1 MSGRSAYVRKQVQK
15 TETKGKNKDG
25 ESRQSNEDGRRYP
38 DPLLESFPMPAGRH
52 YDYNY
57 EPNRKETKSVRSTS
71 SDDMAYAR
79 VRKPVVPVIDV
90 SGIEKSSFRELM
102 DKKSEGIRKGLLGLG
117 KKKKKVEEPRPQ
129 TSTTI
134 RPTQPYDEPAETARP
149 PSRQLLRQHQR
160 EDSGEGGRPGPPL
173 GKLPPVPPPPQ
184 LKRWAGGGRTPH
196 PWNKLRKD
204 PELWDPHG
212 DTLIFLAHE
221 SHQAARAPP
230 SFRLSSH
237 VLEATESKY
246 LIRMLREG
254 YVDFYS
260 DSELPPSPISS
271 VGGFSSASAYNRRQR
286 HYRNDPTTPL
296 SENASQDPEGQ
307 ISYELFFPA
316 PINQT
321 KAESLRYHATTRNVF
336 ALLYQASLVGLNLLQ
351 ALVDLHER
359 LLIYMPPDADS
370 SELIM

>member
-1 MSGRSAYVRKQVQK
+1 MSGRSAYVRKAVQK
-15 TETKGKNKDG
+15 TKNKDG
-25 ESRQSNEDGRRYP
+25 DSRHSHEDGRRHP
-38 DPLLESFPMPAGRH
+38 DPLLESFPMPVGH
-52 YDYNY
+52 NEY
-57 EPNRKETKSVRSTS
+57 ESRGERRSVRSTS
-71 SDDMAYAR
+71 PDDKAYAR

-102 DKKSEGIRKGLLGLG
+102 DKKSEGIRKGLLGFG
-117 KKKKKVEEPRPQ
+117 KRKKKAEEPRPQ

-134 RPTQPYDEPAETARP
+134 RPTQPGDESVDTTRP
-149 PSRQLLRQHQR
+149 PSRQILRAQHQR
-160 EDSGEGGRPGPPL
+160 EESGDGDRPGPPH

-184 LKRWAGGGRTPH
+184 LKRWAGAGRTPH

-221 SHQAARAPP
+221 SHNVARAPP
-230 SFRLSSH
+230 SFRVSSH

-271 VGGFSSASAYNRRQR
+271 NGFSSASGYNRRKR

-296 SENASQDPEGQ
+296 SENASEDPDGQ

-316 PINQT
+316 PANQT

-336 ALLYQASLVGLNLLQ
+336 ALLYQASIVGLNLLQ

-359 LLIYMPPDADS
+359 LLLYMPPDADS

>member
-15 TETKGKNKDG
+15 TKTKDG
-25 ESRQSNEDGRRYP
+25 DDRHSHEDGRRHP

-52 YDYNY
+52 NDYNY
-57 EPNRKETKSVRSTS
+57 DPNRKETKSVRSTS

-79 VRKPVVPVIDV
+79 VRKPPVPVIDV

-102 DKKSEGIRKGLLGLG
+102 DKKSEGIRKGLLGFG
-117 KKKKKVEEPRPQ
+117 KRKKKAEEPRPQ

-134 RPTQPYDEPAETARP
+134 RPTHQDDESVDTTRP
-149 PSRQLLRQHQR
+149 PSRQVLRAQHQR
-160 EDSGEGGRPGPPL
+160 EESGDGGRPGPPH

-184 LKRWAGGGRTPH
+184 LKRWAGAGRAPH

-212 DTLIFLAHE
+212 DTLVFLAHE
-221 SHQAARAPP
+221 SHNAARAPP
-230 SFRLSSH
+230 SFRVSSH

-271 VGGFSSASAYNRRQR
+271 AGGFSSASGYNRRQR
-286 HYRNDPTTPL
+286 HYRNDPTTPM
-296 SENASQDPEGQ
+296 SENASQDPDGQ
-307 ISYELFFPA
+307 ISYEIFFPA
-316 PINQT
+316 PANQS

-359 LLIYMPPDADS
+359 LLLYMPSDADS

>member
-15 TETKGKNKDG
+15 TESKHKNKDG
-25 ESRQSNEDGRRYP
+25 DGRQSNEDGRRDP

-52 YDYNY
+52 NDYNY
-57 EPNRKETKSVRSTS
+57 DLSRKENKSVRSTS

-79 VRKPVVPVIDV
+79 VKKPVVPVLDV

-117 KKKKKVEEPRPQ
+117 KKKKKAEEPRPQ

-134 RPTQPYDEPAETARP
+134 RPTQNDEESAETTRP
-149 PSRQLLRQHQR
+149 PSRQLLREHRR
-160 EDSGEGGRPGPPL
+160 EDSGDGGRPGPPL

-204 PELWDPHG
+204 PELWDPNG
-212 DTLIFLAHE
+212 DTLVFLAHE
-221 SHQAARAPP
+221 SHKAARAPP
-230 SFRLSSH
+230 SFRVSSH

-271 VGGFSSASAYNRRQR
+271 AGGYSRRQR
-286 HYRNDPTTPL
+286 HYRNGPTTPL
-296 SENASQDPEGQ
+296 SENASQDPDGQ

-316 PINQT
+316 PMNQT
-321 KAESLRYHATTRNVF
+321 KAESLRYHATTRNIF

-359 LLIYMPPDADS
+359 LLTYMPPSADS